1 MLVFKK
7 SEGKGLKMIRPRD
20 NAILIDIYE
29 THVDRR
35 RGLSDNHFILSKWG
49 MYYST
54 LEMDKLREE
63 EEREKFAHVLI
74 RG

>member
-1 MLVFKK
+1 
-7 SEGKGLKMIRPRD
+7 MIRPGD

-35 RGLSDNHFILSKWG
+35 RGVPDYHFFLSKWG

-54 LEMDKLREE
+54 LEMDKLCEE
-63 EEREKFAHVLI
+63 EEREKFAHVNI
-74 RG
+74 GGCREKKGV